1 MKARR
6 EILAAIVLLILAILA
21 CNMPNAGGE
30 NTDAGAT
37 SSEPSPGVTYVVVVD
52 DTATSTPTET
62 PIPVTPTP
70 QIPPILTLTKNT
82 NCRYGP
88 STLYNIVDQISSGKE
103 LSVIGRSEDNEWWQ
117 VINATGRECWVIAE
131 NATPNQDF
139 STLTIGTAPTLPG
152 VPLNFYVVDQLC
164 QSAQKKFSVT
174 LSWSSGGGET
184 SFRVYRDG
192 NAVQEV
198 KASRFNFKDTN
209 APYNKNIVYEIE
221 SLNEYGASQKATQIV
236 PACK

>member
-6 EILAAIVLLILAILA
+6 EISFALVFLILSILA
-21 CNMPNAGGE
+21 CNMPSASRE
-30 NTDAGAT
+30 NTDSGDT
-37 SSEPSPGVTYVVVVD
+37 SSEPSPNVTYVVVVE
-52 DTATSTPTET
+52 DTATNLPTET
-62 PIPVTPTP
+62 PIPVT
-70 QIPPILTLTKNT
+70 
-82 NCRYGP
+82 
-88 STLYNIVDQISSGKE
+88 IVDQIALGKE

-117 VINATGRECWVIAE
+117 VVNATGRECWVVAE

-139 STLTIGTAPTLPG
+139 STLTIGNAPPLPG
-152 VPLNFYVVDQLC
+152 VPLNFYVVDQVC

-184 SFRVYRDG
+184 SFRIYRDG
-192 NAVQEV
+192 KAVQEV

-221 SLNEYGASQKATQIV
+221 ALNENGASQRATQIV